1 LKCEEAGEYARPMI
15 ELIKRSFARAEAC
28 AHGGKVREYSSRFG
42 GGEILDFSAN
52 INPLGHPPLDEVFA
66 REIPRLG
73 HYPDNE
79 YAEFRS
85 AAAIYAGVD
94 PAAIVVG
101 NGSSEIIRIFAET
114 VLMEGELALIPS
126 PTFGE
131 YAAQSRLVGAEV
143 EEPCILRIP
152 LVDLLDD
159 GSIDRAKAAFVC
171 NPNNPTGHLLSRREA
186 EEIAVR
192 FEEQQT
198 FLLLDEAFIE
208 LSDPEASLADLASKM
223 EFLVVMRSLTKSFGV
238 PGLRLGFAVTN
249 PALAEVMNR
258 SRIPW
263 SIGSIAAAAGAHLL
277 TQTEFLED
285 SRRLVQQELDWLSQA
300 LRGLGLRALESSV
313 NFILVD
319 VRSTGMT
326 SGEIARKMAEERVL
340 VRDCSSF
347 RCLDEGYIRL
357 AVRTRSENQVLIA
370 ALGRVLECRG

>member
-1 LKCEEAGEYARPMI
+1 MI

-28 AHGGKVREYSSRFG
+28 PHGGKVREYSSRFG

-52 INPLGHPPLDEVFA
+52 INPLGSPPLDEVFA

-79 YAEFRS
+79 YAEYRC

-94 PAAIVVG
+94 PASIVVG
-101 NGSSEIIRIFAET
+101 NGSSEIIRLFAET
-114 VLMEGELALIPS
+114 VLMEGEIALIPS

-152 LVDLLDD
+152 LADLLDD
-159 GSIDRAKAAFVC
+159 GSIDRAKAAFIC

-186 EEIAVR
+186 EEIAIR

-208 LSDPEASLADLASKM
+208 LSDPEASLADLATEM

-263 SIGSIAAAAGAHLL
+263 SIGSIAAAAGAYLL
-277 TQTEFLED
+277 TQTEFLEE
-285 SRRLVQQELDWLSQA
+285 SRRLVQQELAWLSQA
-300 LRGLGLRALESSV
+300 LKDLDLHPLKSCV

-326 SGEIARKMAEERVL
+326 SVEIARKMAEERVL

-347 RCLDEGYIRL
+347 ACLDEGYIRL